1 MLRRTHA
8 RGCAPLGL
16 QNGTAAMGVG
26 AHHGRNSERQSKS
39 LNRNLSHKAPLMT
52 RLVPIW
58 SDDRRCLQ
66 GWELA

>member
-1 MLRRTHA
+1 MLRRKHA
-8 RGCAPLGL
+8 SDCALLGSK
-16 QNGTAAMGVG
+16 NGTAAMGVG
-26 AHHGRNSERQSKS
+26 AHHGRNNERLSNS
-39 LNRNLSHKAPLMT
+39 LNRNLSHKTPLMT